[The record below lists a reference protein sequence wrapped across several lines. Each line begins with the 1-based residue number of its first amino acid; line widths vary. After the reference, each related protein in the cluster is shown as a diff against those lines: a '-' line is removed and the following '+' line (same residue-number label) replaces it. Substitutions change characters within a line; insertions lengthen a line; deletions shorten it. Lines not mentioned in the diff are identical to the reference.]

1 MSRLNLRQHRD
12 SLDVTQME
20 GKAYF
25 SKHHNGKFK
34 NFFICKSCI
43 KNVTEGKVAKLA
55 VKK

>member
-34 NFFICKSCI
+34 TFFICKSCI